1 MRALSRAGYVRTSRP
16 RIRSGVDLVHSAQFL
31 LAESPAPYVVDF
43 EHVSVFTLY
52 QRIALERPWARR
64 RLVNAILDDRC
75 RRLLPWSD
83 AARAGLLKVV
93 GPEAAA
99 AVAKRTTTV
108 LPAIRPLV
116 TRPAERSRGPVR
128 ALFIGTK
135 FYEKGAVE
143 AVRAATRVRADHDVH
158 LDLVSYVPP
167 EWATRLDEEPA
178 VTVHVPGRRDLV
190 ERLYAQA
197 DVLLFPS
204 HMDTFGYVVLEAMA
218 HGLPVLAPA
227 HLALRELVEDGVS
240 GLLFASENPLYGDDG
255 LARF

>member
-1 MRALSRAGYVRTSRP
+1 MPDRTVHLHVGRSAHPIYHEQLHAVPPGFRYRFVHPGLADPFTPPVLVVRETTARLRRVRSLAKPVAVRALSRAGYVRMSRP
-16 RIRSGVDLVHSAQFL
+16 RIRPGVDLVHSAQFL

-143 AVRAATRVRADHDVH
+143 AVRAATRVRADH
-158 LDLVSYVPP
+158 
-167 EWATRLDEEPA
+167 
-178 VTVHVPGRRDLV
+178 
-190 ERLYAQA
+190 
-197 DVLLFPS
+197 
-204 HMDTFGYVVLEAMA
+204 
-218 HGLPVLAPA
+218 
-227 HLALRELVEDGVS
+227 
-240 GLLFASENPLYGDDG
+240 
-255 LARF
+255 